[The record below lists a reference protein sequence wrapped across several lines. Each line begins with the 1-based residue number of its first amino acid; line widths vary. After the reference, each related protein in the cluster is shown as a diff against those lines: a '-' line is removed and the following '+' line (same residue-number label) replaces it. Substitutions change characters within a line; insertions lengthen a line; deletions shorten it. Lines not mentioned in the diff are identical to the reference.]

1 MRSFVSYLTVCLIS
15 MFVGYQI
22 HDYLLSEKLQEQKV
36 DHIIG
41 QAGLIGLITSG
52 LLSLEEPEGE
62 DIQRFI
68 NGALVLEAEKYKEF
82 AKSSSHSSAEF
93 VGSIS
98 ETIEEYL
105 VQNPSKPC
113 ISSAPQEVYNCEYK
127 LKLGQLNKVLGNLVV
142 K

>member
-1 MRSFVSYLTVCLIS
+1 LFI
-15 MFVGYQI
+15 GYQI
-22 HDYLLSEKLQEQKV
+22 HGYFLSGKLQEQKA

-52 LLSLEEPEGE
+52 LVSLEEAEGE

-68 NGALVLEAEKYKEF
+68 NGALVLEAEKFKEF
-82 AKSSSHSSAEF
+82 AESSSHSSAEF
-93 VGSIS
+93 VGSVS

-105 VQNPSKPC
+105 IKNPSKPC
-113 ISSAPQEVYNCEYK
+113 ISTPPQEVYNCEYK
-127 LKLGQLNKVLGNLVV
+127 LKIGQLNKVLDNLVV